1 MKPSFY
7 MPLLVLCGT
16 ATLAWAEPS
25 PEGLD
30 GLRQQLTQL
39 TQLVQ
44 QLNTTVQAQQQRL
57 AVLERAG
64 GSAIAAAGAPPVV
77 APAPSSGGVANLA
90 AFNPDIGLVG
100 DLVGQLSSSSA
111 DADGNRT
118 VSARQVEFV
127 VGHAV
132 DPYARFDATV
142 GLSETGTADL
152 EEAYLTHW
160 GLPGDVRLRVGRL
173 KPHVGKAVASH
184 LDSLDTV
191 DEPLVVSRY
200 FGSEGLSRTGVE
212 LSRFLPLPW
221 ETVTHELTA
230 GVMEGGVGEGGTL
243 FGSRRT
249 RPSLYAHLKNFWD
262 INETTN
268 LEIGT
273 TYLAGSTGDDPR
285 FDVNA
290 LGVDATV
297 VHFVT
302 PTHKLKWQSEAY
314 LQRRDASFRIA
325 ADGTR
330 TDINSHPWGVY
341 SLVDYRLSPRFGV
354 GGRVDYVQPV
364 GLDPS
369 ARIRAGDTAW
379 SGYLTLYQSEFARW
393 RLQYRRTDF
402 ASGGDDNAVFLQGTF
417 AIGAHK
423 HALQ

>member
-1 MKPSFY
+1 MKSFVFIASLA
-7 MPLLVLCGT
+7 LLASGP
-16 ATLAWAEPS
+16 AWAEPS
-25 PEGLD
+25 VESLD
-30 GLRQQLTQL
+30 GLRQQIAQL

-57 AVLERAG
+57 TVLERAG
-64 GSAIAAAGAPPVV
+64 GSAVATASAPPVV
-77 APAPSSGGVANLA
+77 APVPSSGGGANLSV
-90 AFNPDIGLVG
+90 FNPEIGVVG
-100 DLVGQLSSSSA
+100 DLVGQLSSSAA
-111 DADGNRT
+111 DADGNRKI
-118 VSARQVEFV
+118 SARQVELV

-160 GLPGDVRLRVGRL
+160 GLPGDLRLRVGRL
-173 KPHVGKAVASH
+173 KPRVGKATASH

-200 FGSEGLSRTGVE
+200 FGSEGLSRTGIE

-221 ETVTHELTA
+221 ETVTHELTV
-230 GVMEGGVGEGGTL
+230 GFMEGGVGEGGTL

-262 INETTN
+262 VNDTTN
-268 LEIGT
+268 VELGT
-273 TYLAGSTGDDPR
+273 TYLAGSRGADPR

-290 LGVDATV
+290 LGIDATL

-302 PTHKLKWQSEAY
+302 PTNKLKWQSEAY
-314 LQRRDASFRIA
+314 LQRRDGSFHIA

-330 TDINSHPWGVY
+330 TDFNSHPWGVY
-341 SLVDYRLSPRFGV
+341 SLVDYRLSPRVGL
-354 GGRVDYVQPV
+354 GGRFDYVQPV
-364 GLDPS
+364 DLDPS
-369 ARIRAGDTAW
+369 TRVRAGDTAW
-379 SGYLTLYQSEFARW
+379 SGYVTLYQSEFARW
-393 RLQYRRTDF
+393 RLQYRHTDF
-402 ASGGDDNAVFLQGTF
+402 ASGGSDNTVFVQGTV
-417 AIGAHK
+417 AIGVHK